1 MMLARVA
8 QTLYWT
14 ARDLERA
21 ESVARLL
28 EVGQAAALEGDS
40 SNGAG
45 GRLVWEP
52 LVRIAGDLDG
62 FLVTHRRADERS
74 VPWFLTFGAD
84 NRDSIVACV
93 KRARDNARSVR
104 DRLPTD
110 VWEGINDAWLEL
122 ADWPPERITRD
133 GVYPFC
139 RGVRRS
145 AYLILGLVEQS
156 MRRDEGWQF
165 MRLGRFLERAERSA
179 RLVQARHLAQVEYA
193 EVQDA
198 LDDLH
203 GWRALLGD
211 AAAHEAYLQVD
222 STALSP
228 ESIGRFLLLDARF
241 PRSVA
246 FCLGEVE
253 SAVGDLVA
261 MDAMAP
267 DPAPLVLARTAR
279 HMIDAAAR
287 RPWGG
292 AEVGDLIER
301 LLARCA
307 SIDAALGESCF
318 IAAYERRPIGQH
330 AQASR
335 QAQN

>member
-1 MMLARVA
+1 MLARVA
-8 QTLYWT
+8 ETLYWT

-21 ESVARLL
+21 ENFARLL

-52 LVRIAGDLDG
+52 LVRIAGDYDS

-74 VPWFLTFGAD
+74 VPWFLTFGRD
-84 NRDSIVACV
+84 NPDSIVACV
-93 KRARDNARSVR
+93 KRARENARSVR
-104 DRLPTD
+104 DRLPTE

-122 ADWPPERITRD
+122 VEWPPERITRD

-139 RGVRRS
+139 QGIRRS
-145 AYLILGLVEQS
+145 SYLILGLVEQT

-165 MRLGRFLERAERSA
+165 MRLGRFLERAGRST
-179 RLVQARHLAQVEYA
+179 RLVQAHQASRA
-193 EVQDA
+193 A
-198 LDDLH
+198 LPEEDDLFDLH

-222 STALSP
+222 AAALSP
-228 ESIGRFLLLDARF
+228 ESISRFLLLDPRF

-246 FCLGEVE
+246 FCLAEVE
-253 SAVGDLVA
+253 SAIEDLIS
-261 MDAMAP
+261 MDAIAAN
-267 DPAPLVLARTAR
+267 PAPLVLARTAR
-279 HMIDAAAR
+279 DMVEAAAR
-287 RPWGG
+287 KPWGG
-292 AEVGDLIER
+292 LEVGDLIER
-301 LLARCA
+301 LLARCT
-307 SIDAALGESCF
+307 SIDVALGESCF
-318 IAAYERRPIGQH
+318 LASYERTPIGQH

>member
-1 MMLARVA
+1 MLARVA
-8 QTLYWT
+8 ETLYWT

-21 ESVARLL
+21 ENLARLL
-28 EVGQAAALEGDS
+28 EASQSAALEGDA

-52 LVRIAGDLDG
+52 LVRVGGDMDG
-62 FLVTHRRADERS
+62 FLLTHRRADERS
-74 VPWFLTFGAD
+74 VPWFVTFGRD
-84 NRDSIVACV
+84 NPDSIAACIG
-93 KRARDNARSVR
+93 RARENARSVR
-104 DRLPTD
+104 DRLPTE

-122 ADWPPERITRD
+122 VEWAPARITRD

-139 RGVRRS
+139 RGIRRS

-165 MRLGRFLERAERSA
+165 MRLGRFLERGERSA
-179 RLVQARHLAQVEYA
+179 RLVLERYA
-193 EVQDA
+193 DRGREG
-198 LDDLH
+198 DLED
-203 GWRALLGD
+203 GAWRAILGD
-211 AAAHEAYLQVD
+211 AASHEAYLQVD
-222 STALSP
+222 AVELSA
-228 ESIGRFLLLDARF
+228 EAVSRFLMLDPAF

-246 FCLGEVE
+246 FCLGEVAEAIE
-253 SAVGDLVA
+253 SLVA

-279 HMIDAAAR
+279 DMVEAAAR
-287 RPWGG
+287 KPWGG
-292 AEVGDLIER
+292 PEVGDLLER
-301 LLARCA
+301 LLARCVG
-307 SIDAALGESCF
+307 IDASLAESCF
-318 IAAYERRPIGQH
+318 IASYERAPTGQR

>member
-1 MMLARVA
+1 MLARVA

-21 ESVARLL
+21 ESFARLL
-28 EVGQAAALEGDS
+28 EVGQAAALEGNS

-52 LVRIAGDLDG
+52 LVDIAGDMES
-62 FLVTHRRADERS
+62 FLATHRRADERS
-74 VPWFLTFGAD
+74 VPWFLTFGRD
-84 NRDSIVACV
+84 NPHSIVACLT
-93 KRARDNARSVR
+93 RARENARSVR
-104 DRLPTD
+104 DRLPTE
-110 VWEGINDAWLEL
+110 VWEGINDAWLDLVE
-122 ADWPPERITRD
+122 WPPERITRD

-139 RGVRRS
+139 QGVRRS
-145 AYLILGLVEQS
+145 SYLILGLVEQS

-165 MRLGRFLERAERSA
+165 MRLGRFLERAERSL
-179 RLVQARHLAQVEYA
+179 RLIQVSQSAQMRNAVDD
-193 EVQDA
+193 V
-198 LDDLH
+198 LDLH

-211 AAAHEAYLQVD
+211 ASAHEAYLQVD
-222 STALSP
+222 AAALSP
-228 ESIGRFLLLDARF
+228 ESISRFLMLDPRF

-253 SAVGDLVA
+253 SAIGDLVA

-267 DPAPLVLARTAR
+267 NPAPLVLARTAR
-279 HMIDAAAR
+279 DMVEGAAR

-292 AEVGDLIER
+292 HEVADFIER
-301 LLARCA
+301 LLARCT
-307 SIDAALGESCF
+307 SIDTALGESCF
-318 IAAYERRPIGQH
+318 LAAHERTPIGQH

>member
-1 MMLARVA
+1 MLARVA
-8 QTLYWT
+8 QTLYWI

-21 ESVARLL
+21 ESFARLL

-52 LVRIAGDLDG
+52 LVEIAGDMDS
-62 FLVTHRRADERS
+62 FLATHRRADERS
-74 VPWFLTFGAD
+74 VPWFLTFGRD
-84 NRDSIVACV
+84 NPHSIVACLN
-93 KRARDNARSVR
+93 RARENARSVR
-104 DRLPTD
+104 DRLPTE
-110 VWEGINDAWLEL
+110 VWEGINDSWLDLTE
-122 ADWPPERITRD
+122 WPPERITRD

-139 RGVRRS
+139 QGIRRS
-145 AYLILGLVEQS
+145 SYLILGLVEQT

-179 RLVQARHLAQVEYA
+179 RLVQASQSAQLRNAVDDD
-193 EVQDA
+193 V
-198 LDDLH
+198 LDLH

-211 AAAHEAYLQVD
+211 ASAHEAYLQVD
-222 STALSP
+222 ASALSP
-228 ESIGRFLLLDARF
+228 ESISRFLMLDQRF

-253 SAVGDLVA
+253 SAISDLVA

-267 DPAPLVLARTAR
+267 NPAPLVLARTAR
-279 HMIDAAAR
+279 DMVDAAAGK
-287 RPWGG
+287 PWGG
-292 AEVGDLIER
+292 PEVGDFIER
-301 LLARCA
+301 LLARCT
-307 SIDAALGESCF
+307 SIDIALGESCF
-318 IAAYERRPIGQH
+318 LAAYERTPIGQH

>member
-1 MMLARVA
+1 MLARVA
-8 QTLYWT
+8 ETLYWT

-21 ESVARLL
+21 ENFARLL

-52 LVRIAGDLDG
+52 LVRIAGDYES

-74 VPWFLTFGAD
+74 VPWFLTFGRD
-84 NRDSIVACV
+84 NPDSIVACV
-93 KRARDNARSVR
+93 KRARENARSVR
-104 DRLPTD
+104 DRLPTE

-122 ADWPPERITRD
+122 VEWPPERITRD

-139 RGVRRS
+139 QGIRRS
-145 AYLILGLVEQS
+145 SYLILGLVEQT

-165 MRLGRFLERAERSA
+165 MRLGRFLERAGRST
-179 RLVQARHLAQVEYA
+179 RLVQAHQASRA
-193 EVQDA
+193 A
-198 LDDLH
+198 LPEEDDLFDLH

-222 STALSP
+222 AAALSP
-228 ESIGRFLLLDARF
+228 ESISRFLLLDPRF

-253 SAVGDLVA
+253 AAIEDLISMGA
-261 MDAMAP
+261 IAAN
-267 DPAPLVLARTAR
+267 PAPLVLARTAR
-279 HMIDAAAR
+279 DMVEAAAR
-287 RPWGG
+287 KPWGG
-292 AEVGDLIER
+292 LEVGDLIER
-301 LLARCA
+301 LLARCT
-307 SIDAALGESCF
+307 SIDVALGESCF
-318 IAAYERRPIGQH
+318 LASYERTPIGQH

>member
-1 MMLARVA
+1 MLARVA

-21 ESVARLL
+21 ESLARLL
-28 EVGQAAALEGDS
+28 EVGQSAALEGRS
-40 SNGAG
+40 ANGAG
-45 GRLVWEP
+45 GRMVWEP
-52 LVRIAGDLDG
+52 LVRIAGDYDS
-62 FLVTHRRADERS
+62 FLETHRRADERS
-74 VPWFLTFGAD
+74 VPWYITFGRD
-84 NRDSIVACV
+84 NPDSIVACLD
-93 KRARDNARSVR
+93 RARENARSVR

-122 ADWPPERITRD
+122 VEWPPERVARD

-139 RGVRRS
+139 QAIRRS
-145 AYLILGLVEQS
+145 SHLILGLIAQS

-165 MRLGRFLERAERSA
+165 MRIGRFLERAERSS
-179 RLVQARHLAQVEYA
+179 RLVQARHLETIEEGVDG
-193 EVQDA
+193 V
-198 LDDLH
+198 LDLH

-211 AAAHEAYLQVD
+211 AAVHEAYLQVD
-222 STALSP
+222 AAALSP
-228 ESIGRFLLLDARF
+228 ESISRFLMLDARF

-246 FCLGEVE
+246 FCLTEIE
-253 SAVGDLVA
+253 SAISDLIA

-267 DPAPLVLARTAR
+267 NPAPLVLARTAR
-279 HMIDAAAR
+279 DMVEAAAR

-292 AEVGDLIER
+292 PEITDLIDR
-301 LLARCA
+301 LLARLR
-307 SIDAALGESCF
+307 SIDTALAESCF
-318 IAAYERRPIGQH
+318 LAAYERTPIGQH

>member
-1 MMLARVA
+1 MLARVA

-21 ESVARLL
+21 ESFARLL
-28 EVGQAAALEGDS
+28 EVGQSAALEGDS

-52 LVRIAGDLDG
+52 LVRIAGDMDS
-62 FLVTHRRADERS
+62 FLETHRRADERS
-74 VPWFLTFGAD
+74 VPWYLTFGRD
-84 NRDSIVACV
+84 NPDSIVACLN
-93 KRARDNARSVR
+93 RARENARSVR

-122 ADWPPERITRD
+122 IEWPPERVTRD

-139 RGVRRS
+139 QTIRRS
-145 AYLILGLVEQS
+145 CHLILGLIAQS

-165 MRLGRFLERAERSA
+165 MRLGRFLERAERST
-179 RLVQARHLAQVEYA
+179 RLVQTRQADLVHEGIDDV
-193 EVQDA
+193 
-198 LDDLH
+198 LDMH
-203 GWRALLGD
+203 GWRALMGD
-211 AAAHEAYLQVD
+211 ASIHEAYLQVD
-222 STALSP
+222 AAALSP
-228 ESIGRFLLLDARF
+228 ESISRFLMLDPRF

-246 FCLGEVE
+246 FCISEVE
-253 SAVGDLVA
+253 AAIEDLIA

-267 DPAPLVLARTAR
+267 NPAPLVLARTAR
-279 HMIDAAAR
+279 DMIDAAAR

-292 AEVGDLIER
+292 DEVADFLER
-301 LLARCA
+301 LLARCS
-307 SIDAALGESCF
+307 SIDTALGESCF
-318 IAAYERRPIGQH
+318 LAAYERTPIGQH

>member
-1 MMLARVA
+1 MLARVA

-21 ESVARLL
+21 ESFARLL
-28 EVGQAAALEGDS
+28 EVGQSAALEGDS

-52 LVRIAGDLDG
+52 LVRIAGDMDS
-62 FLVTHRRADERS
+62 FLETHRRADERS
-74 VPWFLTFGAD
+74 VPWYLTFGRD
-84 NRDSIVACV
+84 NRDSIVACLN
-93 KRARDNARSVR
+93 RARENARSVR
-104 DRLPTD
+104 DRLPTE

-122 ADWPPERITRD
+122 VEWPPERVARD

-139 RGVRRS
+139 QSIRRAS
-145 AYLILGLVEQS
+145 YLILGLVEQT

-179 RLVQARHLAQVEYA
+179 RLVQARQIDSAQDGVDG
-193 EVQDA
+193 V
-198 LDDLH
+198 LDLH

-211 AAAHEAYLQVD
+211 ASAHEAYLQVD
-222 STALSP
+222 AAALSP
-228 ESIGRFLLLDARF
+228 ESISRFLMLDPRF
-241 PRSVA
+241 PRSVS

-253 SAVGDLVA
+253 SAIEDLIA

-267 DPAPLVLARTAR
+267 NPAPLVLARTAR
-279 HMIDAAAR
+279 DMVEAAAR

-292 AEVGDLIER
+292 AEVADVIER
-301 LLARCA
+301 LLARCT
-307 SIDAALGESCF
+307 SIDTALGESCF
-318 IAAYERRPIGQH
+318 LAAYERTPIGQH

>member
-1 MMLARVA
+1 MLARVA

-21 ESVARLL
+21 ESFARLL
-28 EVGQAAALEGDS
+28 EVGQSAALEGDS

-52 LVRIAGDLDG
+52 LVRIAGDIDS
-62 FLVTHRRADERS
+62 FLETHRRADERS
-74 VPWFLTFGAD
+74 VPWYLTFGRD
-84 NRDSIVACV
+84 NRDSIVACLN
-93 KRARDNARSVR
+93 RARENARSVR
-104 DRLPTD
+104 DRLPTE

-122 ADWPPERITRD
+122 IEWPPERVTRD

-139 RGVRRS
+139 QSIRRS
-145 AYLILGLVEQS
+145 SYLILGLVEQT

-179 RLVQARHLAQVEYA
+179 RLVQARQFDRVQEGVEG
-193 EVQDA
+193 V
-198 LDDLH
+198 LDLH

-211 AAAHEAYLQVD
+211 ASAHEAYLQVD
-222 STALSP
+222 AAALSP
-228 ESIGRFLLLDARF
+228 ESISRFLMLDPRF

-246 FCLGEVE
+246 FCLSEVE
-253 SAVGDLVA
+253 SAIEDLIA

-267 DPAPLVLARTAR
+267 NPAPLVLARTAR
-279 HMIDAAAR
+279 DMVEGAAR

-292 AEVGDLIER
+292 SDVADVIER
-301 LLARCA
+301 LLARCT
-307 SIDAALGESCF
+307 SIDTALGESCF
-318 IAAYERRPIGQH
+318 LASYERTPIGQH

>member
-1 MMLARVA
+1 MLARVA

-21 ESVARLL
+21 ESFARLL

-45 GRLVWEP
+45 GRLVWES
-52 LVRIAGDLDG
+52 LVHIAGDMTS
-62 FLVTHRRADERS
+62 FLATHRRADERS
-74 VPWFLTFGAD
+74 VPWFLTFGRD
-84 NRDSIVACV
+84 NPDSIVACLN
-93 KRARDNARSVR
+93 RARENARSVR
-104 DRLPTD
+104 DRLPTE

-122 ADWPPERITRD
+122 LEWPPERITRD

-139 RGVRRS
+139 QGIRRS
-145 AYLILGLVEQS
+145 SYLILGLVEQT

-165 MRLGRFLERAERSA
+165 MRLGRFLERAERSS
-179 RLVQARHLAQVEYA
+179 RLVQASQSAQA
-193 EVQDA
+193 ANAADDA
-198 LDDLH
+198 LDLH

-211 AAAHEAYLQVD
+211 ASAHEAYLQVD
-222 STALSP
+222 AAALSP
-228 ESIGRFLLLDARF
+228 ESISRFLMLDPRF

-253 SAVGDLVA
+253 SAIGDLIA

-267 DPAPLVLARTAR
+267 NPASLVLARTAR
-279 HMIDAAAR
+279 DMVEAAAR
-287 RPWGG
+287 KPWGG
-292 AEVGDLIER
+292 AEVGDFIER
-301 LLARCA
+301 LLARCT
-307 SIDAALGESCF
+307 SIDTALGESCF
-318 IAAYERRPIGQH
+318 LAAYERTPIGQH

>member
-1 MMLARVA
+1 MLARVA

-21 ESVARLL
+21 ESFARLL
-28 EVGQAAALEGDS
+28 EVSQAAALEGNA

-52 LVRIAGDLDG
+52 LVSISGDLEG
-62 FLVTHRRADERS
+62 FLDTHRRADERS
-74 VPWFLTFGAD
+74 VPWFLTFGRD
-84 NRDSIVACV
+84 NPDSIIACLN
-93 KRARDNARSVR
+93 RARENARSVR
-104 DRLPTD
+104 DRLPSD

-122 ADWPPERITRD
+122 ADWPPERVGRD

-139 RGVRRS
+139 RAVRRS
-145 AYLILGLVEQS
+145 GHLILGLVEQS

-165 MRLGRFLERAERSA
+165 MRLGRFLERAERSV
-179 RLVQARHLAQVEYA
+179 RLVRARHLASVEGS
-193 EVQDA
+193 VTDA
-198 LDDLH
+198 LDLH

-211 AAAHEAYLQVD
+211 ASAHEAYLQVD
-222 STALSP
+222 AAALSP
-228 ESIGRFLLLDARF
+228 ESISRFLMLDPRF

-246 FCLGEVE
+246 FCLSEVE
-253 SAVGDLVA
+253 SAIEDLVA
-261 MDAMAP
+261 VDAMAP
-267 DPAPLVLARTAR
+267 DPAPLLLARTAR
-279 HMIDAAAR
+279 DMTESAAR

-292 AEVGDLIER
+292 PEVGDLLDR
-301 LLARCA
+301 LLARCE
-307 SIDAALGESCF
+307 SIDTALGESCF
-318 IAAYERRPIGQH
+318 IPAYERAPVGQR